1 VAYDEEDPMA
11 EAIPAGLEGR
21 IVPYLMIDGAA
32 DAIDFYGR
40 AFGAEERYRLEMPG
54 GRIGHAEI
62 VVNGAM
68 VFLADAPDDM
78 PGDAGNP
85 KKLGGTT
92 VLLHQYVA
100 DVDAAVTAAEVA
112 GATVLR
118 PPEDQFYGDRAAVI
132 ADPFGHQWS
141 LHTHVRDVS
150 PEEMERAIAELGG

>member
-1 VAYDEEDPMA
+1 MA

-32 DAIDFYGR
+32 EAIDFYGR

-62 VVNGAM
+62 VVNGAR
-68 VFLADAPDDM
+68 VYLADAPDDM

-100 DVDAAVTAAEVA
+100 DVDAAVTAAEAA

>member
-1 VAYDEEDPMA
+1 MA

-32 DAIDFYGR
+32 DAIDFYRR

-62 VVNGAM
+62 VLNGAT

-100 DVDAAVTAAEVA
+100 DVDAAVATAEAA

-118 PPEDQFYGDRAAVI
+118 APEDQFYGDRAAVI

-141 LHTHVRDVS
+141 IHTHVRDVS
-150 PEEMERAIAELGG
+150 PEEMERAIAGMGG